1 VAIVTVPYQPYL
13 TAEPAMEV
21 FRREFRGRYQI
32 YKTHFYFTRD
42 FIVKKNAFIGVSVKL
57 KQEPGKTSFVFT
69 YTQPSPLLVMIC
81 SLLIAGLVLLLILR
95 ASHKELEAEV
105 QSFIENAPEFWGARP
120 GAAGS
125 ALPSGQ
131 ARSQLMTCASCRTPL
146 PEGAR
151 FCQTCGAPALVV
163 ERERRPSCSTC
174 GATLAEDWRFCQ
186 GCGAAVPIQ
195 LEEAPAQPSQIYCA
209 GCGIAVPASSSFCH
223 NCGMKTSLLAQENV
237 EPRAETL
244 PGSGT

>member
-1 VAIVTVPYQPYL
+1 MAKVVVPFQPGL
-13 TAEPAMEV
+13 TAEEAMEI
-21 FRREFRGRYQI
+21 FRRGFWGKYQV
-32 YKTHFYFTRD
+32 YKTHFFTKRD
-42 FIVKKNAFIGVSVKL
+42 FMVKKSRLVGVGVKL
-57 KQEPGKTSFVFT
+57 QRKPRETSFVFIHMA
-69 YTQPSPLLVMIC
+69 PSPFLEWLCGGMWFV
-81 SLLIAGLVLLLILR
+81 GLWLR
-95 ASHKELEAEV
+95 PEWKRMEAEV
-105 QSFIENAPEFWGARP
+105 QSFIESAPEFGGTRP

-151 FCQTCGAPALVV
+151 FCQTCGAPALVA

-186 GCGAAVPIQ
+186 GCGAAIPIQ